1 MATRDLVERLTAQAT
16 GVVLK
21 APTAAGG
28 MVSAVLE
35 REDPPALLVVS
46 AADPAQVRELRDAVR
61 ARRVVDVLVLDA
73 AVAPYGVPMTPEATE
88 APEHPGTGFT
98 VWLCRD
104 GRCELPVHSPQEVG
118 RLLG

>member
-1 MATRDLVERLTAQAT
+1 MPLRVPRTAGMATRDLVERLTAQAT

-46 AADPAQVRELRDAVR
+46 AADPLPRTQGRREGPPRGGR
-61 ARRVVDVLVLDA
+61 ARW
-73 AVAPYGVPMTPEATE
+73 TP
-88 APEHPGTGFT
+88 PWHRTG
-98 VWLCRD
+98 
-104 GRCELPVHSPQEVG
+104 SP
-118 RLLG
+118 